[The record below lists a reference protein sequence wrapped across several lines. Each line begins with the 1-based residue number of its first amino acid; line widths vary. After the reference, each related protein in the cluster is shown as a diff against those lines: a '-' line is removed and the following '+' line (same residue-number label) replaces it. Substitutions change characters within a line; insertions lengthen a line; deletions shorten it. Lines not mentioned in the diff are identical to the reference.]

1 MSQNETSAGMK
12 KTLGLVGVT
21 MNAMALIAPGAFLWI
36 TYQVQAAQTD
46 PTGASTAPDMWFGLV
61 AALVISFLTATSY
74 AMLARR
80 YPDTGTG
87 SSYTFTVKAF
97 LDRGTSGR
105 TARMAKFTLGWLS
118 HLYYWI
124 YPGVM
129 VAFMA
134 VFLSFILQTFGFIIS
149 PILQIGIAVA
159 FSVLAGFIAYRGI
172 NASTIVNVTLNVVQW
187 IMIVGVT
194 VLALIYR
201 FANPQQV
208 TFVFS
213 DPSAIILP
221 HDASHVLFQASIAI
235 LVLVG
240 FESAT
245 ALMAEAKK
253 PSDVSRGVI
262 LALVIQGL
270 LFYLFEYFG
279 SQAWINDNYK
289 VVVNG
294 QTYTGFAAAARSSAP
309 MGDMV
314 RTLGDVLLGGHGLEL
329 MLVVAVAVA
338 AAILGT
344 TLACMNTG
352 VRVSYAMGL
361 EGELPRA
368 FGKLHP
374 KRGTPHMCV
383 AMLTFVSAVIGGFGV
398 LCIANLTAVTLLS
411 NVGTFLL
418 YGLTNAVA
426 FFALAKEHGSVFV
439 RRVIPNLGA
448 ATNIAMLI
456 AVIWLGILGGGMT
469 QWAAFVAIA
478 GTVVWATVGVAYF
491 VINSITA
498 PSALLPYPGKELQ
511 PNLSDY
517 RQSRDASSIR
527 GTNFD
532 YAGSAGK

>member
-1 MSQNETSAGMK
+1 MSQNENGSGMK
-12 KTLGLVGVT
+12 KTLGLMGVT

-46 PTGASTAPDMWFGLV
+46 PAGASTAPDMWFGLV
-61 AALVISFLTATSY
+61 AALIISFLTAASY

-80 YPDTGTG
+80 YPDAGTG
-87 SSYTFTVKAF
+87 SSYTFAVRAF
-97 LDRGTSGR
+97 LDRGASGK

-134 VFLSFILQTFGFIIS
+134 VFLSYILQTFGFAAS
-149 PILQIGIAVA
+149 PVLQIGIAVI

-172 NASTIVNVTLNVVQW
+172 NMSTIVNITLNVVQW
-187 IMIVGVT
+187 VMIVGVT
-194 VLALIYR
+194 VMALVYR
-201 FANPQQV
+201 FVNPQQV
-208 TFVFS
+208 NFVFS
-213 DPSAIILP
+213 NPSAIVLP

-253 PSDVSRGVI
+253 PSDVSRGVL

-270 LFYLFEYFG
+270 FFYLFEYFG
-279 SQAWINDNYK
+279 SQAWINDSYK

-294 QTYTGFAAAARSSAP
+294 QTYTGFAAAAQSSAP
-309 MGDMV
+309 IGDMV
-314 RTLGDVLLGGHGLEL
+314 RTLGDVFLVGHGLEL
-329 MLVVAVAVA
+329 MLVVAIAVV

-344 TLACMNTG
+344 TIACTNTG

-368 FGKLHP
+368 FSKLHS
-374 KRGTPHMCV
+374 KRGTPYMCV
-383 AMLTFVSAVIGGFGV
+383 AMLTVVSAVIGGFGV
-398 LCIANLTAVTLLS
+398 LSIANLTAVTLLS

-456 AVIWLGILGGGMT
+456 VVIWLGILGGGMT

-478 GTVVWATVGVAYF
+478 GTVVWAIIGVAYF

-498 PSALLPYPGKELQ
+498 PSALLPYPGKE
-511 PNLSDY
+511 P
-517 RQSRDASSIR
+517 IR
-527 GTNFD
+527 IPEVE
-532 YAGSAGK
+532 K

>member
-1 MSQNETSAGMK
+1 MSQNETSVGMK
-12 KTLGLVGVT
+12 KTLGLVGVI

-36 TYQVQAAQTD
+36 TYQVQAAQID

-80 YPDTGTG
+80 YPDAGTG
-87 SSYTFTVKAF
+87 SSYTFAVRAF
-97 LDRGTSGR
+97 LDRGASGK

-134 VFLSFILQTFGFIIS
+134 VFLSYILQTFGFAVS
-149 PILQIGIAVA
+149 PVLQIGIAVI
-159 FSVLAGFIAYRGI
+159 FSILAGFISYRGI
-172 NASTIVNVTLNVVQW
+172 NTSTIVNITLNVVQW

-194 VLALIYR
+194 VLALVYR
-201 FANPQQV
+201 FVNPQQV
-208 TFVFS
+208 NFVFS
-213 DPSAIILP
+213 NLGAIVLP

-240 FESAT
+240 FESTT

-253 PSDVSRGVI
+253 PSDVSRGVL

-270 LFYLFEYFG
+270 IFYLFEYFG
-279 SQAWINDNYK
+279 SQAWINDSYK
-289 VVVNG
+289 VVING
-294 QTYTGFAAAARSSAP
+294 QTYTGFAAAAQSSAP
-309 MGDMV
+309 IGDMV
-314 RTLGDVLLGGHGLEL
+314 RTLGDVFLGGHGLEF
-329 MLVVAVAVA
+329 MLVVAIAVA

-344 TLACMNTG
+344 TIACTNTG

-368 FGKLHP
+368 FGKLHS
-374 KRGTPHMCV
+374 KRGTPYMCV
-383 AMLTFVSAVIGGFGV
+383 LMLTVVSAVIGGFGV
-398 LCIANLTAVTLLS
+398 LSIANLTAVTLLS

-426 FFALAKEHGSVFV
+426 FFALAKEHGSVFA

-478 GTVVWATVGVAYF
+478 GTVVWAIIGVAYF

-498 PSALLPYPGKELQ
+498 PSALLPYPGKEPIEFQ
-511 PNLSDY
+511 
-517 RQSRDASSIR
+517 
-527 GTNFD
+527 
-532 YAGSAGK
+532 K